1 MKNKVSVIVPIYN
14 VSTFLDD
21 CIKSILAS
29 SYLDFELLLID
40 DGSTDSSGEICDKYA
55 ILDSRITV
63 FHTGNR
69 GVCAARNLG
78 LDNASGDYIL
88 LVDGDDMIHPNLIGD
103 MVRTIDNDDLDC
115 IIYGYSMVP
124 EDASFD
130 CIPEAPA
137 LQKMETM
144 DAFSSVKEALIGKK
158 YRVLSCNKLYRSS
171 LWNDLRF
178 PEGRSYG
185 DDAAVTCKILGRCR
199 KVGYTPVQYY
209 LYRNRKESALH
220 AGFSEKRIQLLESY
234 NEIVSDISHIFP
246 ELLPDAFSAYDVR
259 LFDLFSLLKKDA
271 GINRKDKRKFLKM
284 IREKT
289 SGKER
294 SLVSAP
300 GMTINQKFLLKL
312 FFFSANLFWISY
324 RLSTAR

>member
-1 MKNKVSVIVPIYN
+1 M
-14 VSTFLDD
+14 
-21 CIKSILAS
+21 
-29 SYLDFELLLID
+29 
-40 DGSTDSSGEICDKYA
+40 
-55 ILDSRITV
+55 
-63 FHTGNR
+63 
-69 GVCAARNLG
+69 
-78 LDNASGDYIL
+78 
-88 LVDGDDMIHPNLIGD
+88 
-103 MVRTIDNDDLDC
+103 RTIDNNDLDC
-115 IIYGYSMVP
+115 IIYGYSIVP
-124 EDASFD
+124 EDASSD
-130 CIPEAPA
+130 RIPEAPA
-137 LQKMETM
+137 PQKMEIM
-144 DAFSSVKEALIGKK
+144 DASSAVKEALIGKK

-178 PEGRSYG
+178 PVGRSYG
-185 DDAAVTCKILGRCR
+185 DDAAVTCRILGRCR

-259 LFDLFSLLKKDA
+259 LFDLFSLLKKDV

-284 IREKT
+284 IRKKT

-294 SLVSAP
+294 SLVSTP

-312 FFFSANLFWISY
+312 FFFSVNLFWISY